1 MTRIHRAIRE
11 EGLRGRML
19 LQVHD
24 ELVFDVPPEELDQ
37 MKDLVKSHMES
48 VVELRVPLVVDLGV
62 GQNWLEAK
70 R

>member
-1 MTRIHRAIRE
+1 
-11 EGLRGRML
+11 
-19 LQVHD
+19 
-24 ELVFDVPPEELDQ
+24 
-37 MKDLVKSHMES
+37 MES